1 MNQLRTRSARRNE
14 YYAIRSG
21 NTYVLE
27 VYSRVVVVYI
37 YIYIYIAVV
46 VAVVVLVLAAAEVLL
61 V

>member
-21 NTYVLE
+21 NTYVLD

-37 YIYIYIAVV
+37 YVYIAVV
-46 VAVVVLVLAAAEVLL
+46 VAAVVLVLAAAEVLL